1 MENFSLGGQGG
12 SANTWQTPQLPFG
25 SPVMPSGHAW
35 SAAPGKRSYI
45 SESDMATNTLSGAGW
60 STNNAFGVIG
70 GPQRPSASR
79 PVTVRLMVS
88 QACKVLTANNPA
100 KTGSGFNNISTILR
114 QVEQLKPANEAPV
127 QIQEML
133 GICDTEGNLQNGGGS
148 FTIRDEGPRGV
159 FVRFNADDNAQV
171 SGRGPGEI
179 GSPIQGNSTPA
190 FRPFHPPGN
199 TVAPS
204 GF

>member
-1 MENFSLGGQGG
+1 
-12 SANTWQTPQLPFG
+12 
-25 SPVMPSGHAW
+25 
-35 SAAPGKRSYI
+35 
-45 SESDMATNTLSGAGW
+45 MAINTLPGAGW

-70 GPQRPSASR
+70 GPHRPSASR
-79 PVTVRLMVS
+79 PVAVRLMVS
-88 QACKVLTANNPA
+88 QACKQLTAVNPTN
-100 KTGSGFNNISTILR
+100 TGSGFHNINIILR
-114 QVEQLKPANEAPV
+114 QVEQMKPANEAPV

-133 GICDTEGNLQNGGGS
+133 DICDTEGNPQNGGGS

-159 FVRFNADDNAQV
+159 FVRFNVDDNAQV

-179 GSPIQGNSTPA
+179 GSPIIGHSTPA

-199 TVAPS
+199 TAAPS